1 MKVQIN
7 GLILNLIIYI
17 LMIIPILIISF
28 RKSNYISKKNLI
40 KSSCLSIIIGI
51 ILSIILY
58 IYSKNIFSIFTDVS
72 GIINYSVYASKILFI
87 TSSLYTIK
95 YFIPIYFW
103 KNNNPKKATI
113 LVTSKIVVNII
124 FILIGYILFS
134 TKGFLFSFPLC
145 DLIYYIIY
153 IFLFFTY

>member
-1 MKVQIN
+1 MKVQIY
-7 GLILNLIIYI
+7 GLILNLIVYI
-17 LMIIPILIISF
+17 LMIIPVLIISF

-40 KSSCLSIIIGI
+40 KSSCLSIVIGI
-51 ILSIILY
+51 IFSIVLY
-58 IYSKNIFSIFTDVS
+58 AYSRNIFSIFTDVS
-72 GIINYSVYASKILFI
+72 GVINYSVYASKILFI

-103 KNNNPKKATI
+103 KNNYQKKATI
-113 LVTSKIVVNII
+113 LVISKIVVNII
-124 FILIGYILFS
+124 FMLIGYFLFS

-153 IFLFFTY
+153 ILNIIW